1 MSKLA
6 VLGCNML
13 GYNVLGGVATN
24 AIADELIDVIKCNR
38 VYVPFLN
45 LLNKIDAFTIVPNPH
60 AHDGGGLERHARAD
74 ATMSCNDTSL
84 QRCSATMLHAPY
96 TRSTLDVASCMLHV
110 ACRTVHFQVA
120 TVRRAII

>member
-45 LLNKIDAFTIVPNPH
+45 LLNKIDAFDRG
-60 AHDGGGLERHARAD
+60 AESARA
-74 ATMSCNDTSL
+74 
-84 QRCSATMLHAPY
+84 
-96 TRSTLDVASCMLHV
+96 
-110 ACRTVHFQVA
+110 
-120 TVRRAII
+120 